1 MFLVKYLSLRGS
13 SFVDFE
19 PENLLS
25 LEFIDIRGTKIKNL
39 NLKKCVHLKLVVAD
53 PHQLVLVN
61 DGV

>member
-25 LEFIDIRGTKIKNL
+25 LQYVDIRSSNINNIDL
-39 NLKKCVHLKLVVAD
+39 RACSQLKLVVAD
-53 PHQLVLVN
+53 LHQNVYVS